1 MFYGWWLLGSGFWVQ
16 WYTSAVFWRGFQAF
30 FLPIVGTFGWSQAAT
45 AGAVS
50 LQRVEGGM
58 FSPFVGTILDR
69 YGPRWSL
76 LFGTVVTGASFI
88 LMSQVNTL
96 WQFYLAVA
104 LMTLGMSFGTFIVFV
119 TMVSNWFVRNRARAL
134 GILML
139 SSAVAGFTLPL
150 LVGFIETFGWR
161 DVLFAVGVGFWI
173 VGIPAIILA
182 RRRPEDYGQLP
193 DGDAPAPKAGD
204 GTPIS
209 RRVRLRRE
217 LSYGIR
223 QALRTPFF
231 WQLGIASSLGQ
242 LVSSTNLLHLAA
254 LRDFGVSP
262 GIAALAAGAVAIG
275 DVLGRGGTALIGDRF
290 DKRYLLAWSYLIQ
303 TLGVLSLALVNTEV
317 FGVSLGMAPL
327 PVFSIAFGTGFGAS
341 VPLRLAII
349 GDYFGRRNYGSI
361 VGIISSVNAIFGALG
376 PVFVGLVFDAT
387 DTYRPAF
394 ITLAILVAFAVPLT
408 LIMERPGRVAARSRR
423 SARAAG
429 RQE

>member
-1 MFYGWWLLGSGFWVQ
+1 
-16 WYTSAVFWRGFQAF
+16 
-30 FLPIVGTFGWSQAAT
+30 
-45 AGAVS
+45 
-50 LQRVEGGM
+50 
-58 FSPFVGTILDR
+58 
-69 YGPRWSL
+69 
-76 LFGTVVTGASFI
+76 
-88 LMSQVNTL
+88 MSHGQFTL

-139 SSAVAGFTLPL
+139 SSALAGFTLPL
-150 LVGFIETFGWR
+150 LVGYIETFGWR
-161 DVLFAVGVGFWI
+161 SVLFAVGVGFWI

-193 DGDAPAPKAGD
+193 DGDAPAPKADD

-275 DVLGRGGTALIGDRF
+275 DLLGRGGTALDGRPLRQAISPG
-290 DKRYLLAWSYLIQ
+290 LAIPDSDSWSPQ
-303 TLGVLSLALVNTEV
+303 PGPRERRGVRCLHSEWL
-317 FGVSLGMAPL
+317 PL
-327 PVFSIAFGTGFGAS
+327 PIFSIAFGTGFGAS

-361 VGIISSVNAIFGALG
+361 VGIISSVNAVFGALG

-394 ITLAILVAFAVPLT
+394 ITLAILVAFAMPLT

-423 SARAAG
+423 SARASG
-429 RQE
+429 RNE